1 MIDFPSKHIVIF
13 DRSGI
18 RIKFYYTG
26 IQKWI
31 FLGFGILLVSGP
43 AIVFFAVMG
52 LLADMQ
58 IEGTDQVRIARHQ
71 LMRSY
76 VRMAYG
82 MIQLGGPVSPADE
95 ERVVALLAS
104 IFDAASD
111 SYELP
116 RIETAVPP
124 ADVEALAR
132 ALQGAISEEEAGNLL
147 TFILRTAGEDRLND
161 RMVRLLHHLAEIL
174 DVEVPA
180 YRRVRQT
187 GFTGL
192 TLAYS
197 VLRLSPEASDEELSD
212 AFRSLA
218 KVHHPDKFASEDE
231 ETQRKAKEKFQEILQ
246 AFEEIKASRGMN

>member
-1 MIDFPSKHIVIF
+1 MIDFPDKHVVLF

-26 IQKWI
+26 LQKWI

-43 AIVFFAVMG
+43 AIVFFAVIG

-58 IEGTDQVRIARHQ
+58 IEGTEQPRIARHQ

-82 MIQLGGPVSPADE
+82 MIQLGGPVRPADE
-95 ERVVALLAS
+95 ERVIELLAS
-104 IFDAASD
+104 LFDAGRD

-116 RIETAVPP
+116 RKGTAVPP

-132 ALQGAISEEEAGNLL
+132 ALQGAISEEEAGKLL
-147 TFILRTAGEDRLND
+147 TFILQAAGEDRLND
-161 RMVRLLHHLAEIL
+161 RMVGLLHRLAGIL
-174 DVEVPA
+174 DVEVPS
-180 YRRVRQT
+180 YRRVRQAV
-187 GFTGL
+187 FTGL
-192 TLAYS
+192 TRAYS
-197 VLRLSPEASDEELSD
+197 MLNLTPDASDEELND

-218 KVHHPDKFASEDE
+218 KRHHPDKFALEDE
-231 ETQRKAKEKFQEILQ
+231 ETQRRAKEKFQEILQ
-246 AFEEIKASRGMN
+246 AFEEIKASRGLF